1 MKKIIIAPIA
11 LCLILMACNGENT
24 EATTFKSVVTEIT
37 TIFDEETF
45 PNPLHEEL
53 LNEINICQS
62 IHKDSV
68 VNGLFPCSSSFFKFY
83 TYNHKRDLENAFL
96 LQVRKGVSNYPYRR
110 LLIFTRENGELVLMN
125 GIRGYLVE
133 KRSTAHEIDDLV
145 VALIDNIGGHYER
158 YDVLLKY
165 ENGKYHYSEALGDL
179 EGVFDSEEL
188 KKEATKQIGQRIK
201 EKELIF

>member
-11 LCLILMACNGENT
+11 LCLILMACNGEKT
-24 EATTFKSVVTEIT
+24 EATPFKSVVTEIT
-37 TIFDEETF
+37 TLFDEETF
-45 PNPLHEEL
+45 PDPLHEEL

-62 IHKDSV
+62 IYKDSV
-68 VNGLFPCSSSFFKFY
+68 VNGLFPCSPSFFKFY

-165 ENGKYHYSEALGDL
+165 ENGKYHYTEALGDL
-179 EGVFDSEEL
+179 EGVFDSDEL